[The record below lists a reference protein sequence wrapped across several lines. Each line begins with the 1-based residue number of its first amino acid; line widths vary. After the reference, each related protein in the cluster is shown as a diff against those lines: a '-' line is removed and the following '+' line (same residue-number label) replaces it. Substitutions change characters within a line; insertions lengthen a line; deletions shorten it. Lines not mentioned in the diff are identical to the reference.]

1 MVVISI
7 KYKGRKVMNTR
18 IFYKALPLVAVLLL
32 SAACINQDLVVDD
45 ESQAG
50 QERIIPYTASVGSD
64 IITRA
69 TLNNDN
75 YYVFETGDKLYVWGQ
90 DIYGELTLTSGA
102 GDYKGASFS
111 GNLHWSGTGDTPGEY
126 TDLHAVLV
134 GPNSKIFG
142 TLEEFK
148 KRDFEADYTLASP
161 FASTWAEAAQFFSYF
176 SANSWFGAG
185 KFDFYYRQQSS
196 FLSFDITLEDG
207 TAEGQTVAVSISN
220 GGNVVSTASVT
231 TSKDGDLVKAKFIA
245 GILNTTLD
253 NASVKL
259 GDRDAISFGGTNS
272 LDPDYFYNVTKTY
285 TRYKITASA
294 EGQSKSSENKPMG
307 YETTLQTIL
316 SSLGLSTY
324 SNLVQD
330 CSKESGTSINVTD
343 LGGNPHDFQFTV
355 VGEGDSV
362 FNMTAAN
369 PFNPSS
375 SLTVTITITVAK
387 MTPPANQ

>member
-1 MVVISI
+1 
-7 KYKGRKVMNTR
+7 MNTR

-64 IITRA
+64 IMTRA

-90 DIYGELTLTSGA
+90 NIYGELTLTSGA

-111 GNLHWSGTGDTPGEY
+111 GNLHWSGTGDTPNDD
-126 TDLHAVLV
+126 TDLYAVLV

-142 TLEEFK
+142 TLKEFK
-148 KRDFEADYTLASP
+148 DRGFVADYTLASP

-176 SANSWFGAG
+176 RAYSWFGAG
-185 KFDFYYRQQSS
+185 KFDFYYQQKSS
-196 FLSFDITLEDG
+196 YLSFDITLEDG

-231 TSKDGDLVKAKFIA
+231 TSKEGDLVKAKFIA
-245 GILNTTLD
+245 GLLNTTLD

-272 LDPDYFYNVTKTY
+272 LESDRFYKVTKTY
-285 TRYKITASA
+285 TRYKITATGTLFNVPFSV
-294 EGQSKSSENKPMG
+294 EKKNMKN
-307 YETTLQTIL
+307 ETTLGEIL
-316 SSLGLSTY
+316 G
-324 SNLVQD
+324 D
-330 CSKESGTSINVTD
+330 KFTSISS
-343 LGGNPHDFQFTV
+343 F
-355 VGEGDSV
+355 
-362 FNMTAAN
+362 
-369 PFNPSS
+369 SS
-375 SLTVTITITVAK
+375 SGSSISFGYDPNDWGNTTVTINSEGETVITVSGTASVGGYNIPFENLVVTLSVAK
-387 MTPPANQ
+387 MTPSDI

>member
-1 MVVISI
+1 
-7 KYKGRKVMNTR
+7 MNTR
-18 IFYKALPLVAVLLL
+18 IFYKALPFVAVLLL

-148 KRDFEADYTLASP
+148 DRGFVADYTLASP

-185 KFDFYYRQQSS
+185 KFDFYYQQKSS
-196 FLSFDITLEDG
+196 YLSFDITLEDG

-272 LDPDYFYNVTKTY
+272 LYADYFYNVTKTY
-285 TRYKITASA
+285 TRYKITATGIFDVPYIGPTPFSV
-294 EGQSKSSENKPMG
+294 EKKNMKD
-307 YETTLQTIL
+307 ETTLGEILGDKFKSISSFSSSGSSISFGTFDPNDWGNTTVTINSEGETVITVSGTASYMGYDL
-316 SSLGLSTY
+316 PV
-324 SNLVQD
+324 SNLV
-330 CSKESGTSINVTD
+330 VT
-343 LGGNPHDFQFTV
+343 L
-355 VGEGDSV
+355 S
-362 FNMTAAN
+362 
-369 PFNPSS
+369 
-375 SLTVTITITVAK
+375 VAK

>member
-1 MVVISI
+1 
-7 KYKGRKVMNTR
+7 MNTR
-18 IFYKALPLVAVLLL
+18 IFYKALPFVAVLLL

-64 IITRA
+64 IMTRA

-75 YYVFETGDKLYVWGQ
+75 YYVFETGDKLYVWGTN
-90 DIYGELTLTSGA
+90 IYGELTLTSGA

-111 GNLHWSGTGDTPGEY
+111 GNLHWSGAGDTPGEY

-176 SANSWFGAG
+176 GANSWFGAG
-185 KFDFYYRQQSS
+185 EFDFYYRQQSS
-196 FLSFDITLEDG
+196 YLSFDITLEDG

-272 LDPDYFYNVTKTY
+272 LAPDYFYNVTKTY
-285 TRYKITASA
+285 TRYKITATGIFDVPYIGPTPFSV
-294 EGQSKSSENKPMG
+294 EKKNMKD
-307 YETTLQTIL
+307 ETTLGEIL
-316 SSLGLSTY
+316 GDKFKSISSFSSYGS
-324 SNLVQD
+324 SI
-330 CSKESGTSINVTD
+330 SFGTFDPND
-343 LGGNPHDFQFTV
+343 WGNT
-355 VGEGDSV
+355 
-362 FNMTAAN
+362 
-369 PFNPSS
+369 
-375 SLTVTITITVAK
+375 TVTINSEGETVITVSGTANTASYLGYDLPVSDLVVTLSVAK
-387 MTPPANQ
+387 MTPSDI